1 MRNQGDCL
9 IFLQVRDKNR
19 ICQADLQVRS
29 QEIGLRWHV
38 TLDVTLQVTHFEKW
52 SHASAPINTGVFSEK

>member
-38 TLDVTLQVTHFEKW
+38 TLDVTLQVTLLEKG
-52 SHASAPINTGVFSEK
+52 SPASAPINTRIFRDM